1 MNQEETAQTT
11 YVRVSQEELGDIPWY
26 SNNDM
31 FNEQIDIKTFIGSP
45 SSYSVPTNAKLRFEN
60 NIITYLKYYIGTI
73 FILLLPSEFLSF
85 KFFFIESVINIILY
99 FFGNKLSKKLSQTPM
114 VFILIY
120 LLTLFTLCLCV
131 NRLIIWLLYL
141 IAISLCS
148 LHALTRIHVEEFFI
162 NSI

>member
-1 MNQEETAQTT
+1 MNQEETIQTT
-11 YVRVSQEELGDIPWY
+11 YNRVNQERLDDVQGVFT
-26 SNNDM
+26 NDM
-31 FNEQIDIKTFIGSP
+31 FNERIDIKTFIGSL
-45 SSYSVPTNAKLRFEN
+45 SSYSIPTNAKLRFEN
-60 NIITYLKYYIGTI
+60 NIITYLKYYIVII

-99 FFGNKLSKKLSQTPM
+99 FFGNELSKKLSQTPM

-148 LHALTRIHVEEFFI
+148 LHALIRTHVEELFI
-162 NSI
+162 NSF